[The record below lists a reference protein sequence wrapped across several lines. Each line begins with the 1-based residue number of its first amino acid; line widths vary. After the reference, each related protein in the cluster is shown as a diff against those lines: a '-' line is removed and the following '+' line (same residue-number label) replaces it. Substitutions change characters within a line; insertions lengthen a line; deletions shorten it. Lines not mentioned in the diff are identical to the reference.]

1 MKRYFFDLRDGDEL
15 TPDDEGVELST
26 MEAVQDRGRAFAGRH
41 GEGRVLEAPQWSGTP
56 DGYRSQGRHR
66 TGVTSQIHVPDRTA
80 QALRRPL

>member
-26 MEAVQDRGRAFAGRH
+26 MEAVQEEAARSLADMARDASWRPHNGAGHRMAI
-41 GEGRVLEAPQWSGTP
+41 EVR
-56 DGYRSQGRHR
+56 RHR